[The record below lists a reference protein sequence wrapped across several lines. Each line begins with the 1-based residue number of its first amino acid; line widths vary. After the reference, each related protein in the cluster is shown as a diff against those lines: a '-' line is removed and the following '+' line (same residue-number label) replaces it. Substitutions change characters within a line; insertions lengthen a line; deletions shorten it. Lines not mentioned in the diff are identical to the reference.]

1 LKIAVFGTGGVG
13 GYFGGRLARAG
24 AEVHL
29 IARGAHLESLR
40 DKGLRVR
47 SVRGDFDLSLPATDD
62 PAEIGPCDY
71 VFFTVKSFDTP
82 SAAAQLGPLIGP
94 TTAVV
99 SFQNGVDNEDAIARA
114 VGLGHVMGGVAYI
127 FSTIAEPG
135 VIAHTGGPAN
145 LIFGE
150 LDGTPSARA
159 KDLLDECVQADID
172 AELSENI
179 RGALWFKFAFIC
191 GLAGITAS
199 VRLPLGEIRS
209 TAESWEMFRR
219 IVEEVYDVAVAEG
232 VALPSDTVARHIAFA
247 ETLEPDGYSS
257 LHFDLTH
264 DRPMELEA
272 LHGTVV
278 RLARQHGVAAPMNE
292 ATYAVLRPWAVRNSI
307 PG

>member
-1 LKIAVFGTGGVG
+1 MKIAVFGTGGVG

-71 VFFTVKSFDTP
+71 VFFTVKSFHTRR
-82 SAAAQLGPLIGP
+82 AAGQLGPLIRPG
-94 TTAVV
+94 TAVV
-99 SFQNGVDNEDAIARA
+99 SFQNGVDNEDVIARA
-114 VGLGHVMGGVAYI
+114 VGLDHVMGGVAYI
-127 FSTIAEPG
+127 FSAIAEPG
-135 VIAHTGGPAN
+135 VIADTGGPAT

-150 LDGTPSARA
+150 LDGTRSARA
-159 KDLLDECVQADID
+159 EGLLDECLQAGIN

-179 RGALWFKFAFIC
+179 RAALWLKFAFIC

-199 VRLPLGEIRS
+199 VRLPLGEIRA
-209 TAESWEMFRR
+209 TAESWQMFRR
-219 IVEEVYDVAVAEG
+219 IVEEVCAIADAEA
-232 VALPSDTVARHIAFA
+232 VALPPDTVARHIAFA
-247 ETLEPDGYSS
+247 ETLEPHGYSS
-257 LHFDLTH
+257 LHFDMTH

-278 RLARQHGVAAPMNE
+278 RLARQHGVAAPMSE
-292 ATYAVLRPWAVRNSI
+292 AVYAVLRPWAVRNRI